1 MGWCGVSRG
10 QLTVAPS
17 LCSLSL
23 LADAGCGAQ
32 RTEPEQSC
40 RTDHLGAQPGVASAG
55 QGTKRA
61 IPGQATHS
69 DPWRSCHGEGGP
81 RSLAP
86 AVSGSSLSS
95 GILRLPPP
103 CGMHKNHKREVPVT
117 SKHLSRAVDPS
128 EATTCT
134 VPLPESSTRPLCSS
148 PSFSLHVFSPQGL
161 SL

>member
-1 MGWCGVSRG
+1 MV
-10 QLTVAPS
+10 PS

-23 LADAGCGAQ
+23 PADAGCGPQ

-69 DPWRSCHGEGGP
+69 DPRRSCHGEGGP
-81 RSLAP
+81 RSLTP
-86 AVSGSSLSS
+86 TVSRSSLSG
-95 GILRLPPP
+95 GIWRLPPP
-103 CGMHKNHKREVPVT
+103 CGFHRSHKREVPVT
-117 SKHLSRAVDPS
+117 FPSTRAIDPS

-148 PSFSLHVFSPQGL
+148 PSFSLHAFSPQGL